1 MNKTLISTRAKA
13 ISERLKHYRSCTT
26 LTQDAM
32 DALAQAVG
40 MLGLVFGFVRPVLLG
55 HEFPGAKKMAATVAR
70 ILIGNPAVSS
80 VI

>member
-1 MNKTLISTRAKA
+1 V
-13 ISERLKHYRSCTT
+13 
-26 LTQDAM
+26 

-55 HEFPGAKKMAATVAR
+55 HEFRGAKKMAATVAR
-70 ILIGNPAVSS
+70 ILIANPAVSS